1 MASKLLL
8 NTGDALLLNNGDD
21 LLLNDPDVRW
31 LPHFPDWVPPKRSIR
46 TASQRHF
53 IHNVS
58 PIVNPPLPTAMP
70 PMPTFPAQVPSR
82 TTLKPA
88 HRQVTPIMPL
98 RPQSD
103 LYWRGRYPDRFPARR
118 LAEQPDN
125 GFEISSVLDVPI
137 TRGWRPRYPDVLR
150 RKLPTPPGQGL
161 WNVDPTTLIN
171 AAFCLELGSETFTLP
186 SFSDETS
193 VSSTLSAETFTVPT
207 LAEEDLC

>member
-1 MASKLLL
+1 MPSNLLL
-8 NTGDALLLNNGDD
+8 ETGDALLLENGDN
-21 LLLNDPDVRW
+21 LLLEEGDVRW
-31 LPHFPDWVPPKRSIR
+31 LPHFPDRVYGKTSIR

-53 IHNVS
+53 IHNLS
-58 PIVNPPLPTAMP
+58 PIVNPPLPTEMP

-82 TTLKPA
+82 TTLKAA

-137 TRGWRPRYPDVLR
+137 TRGWRPRYPDLLR
-150 RKLPTPPGQGL
+150 RKKPAPAGQGL

-171 AAFCLELGSETFTLP
+171 AAFCLELGSETFVTP
-186 SFSDETS
+186 SFTGETG
-193 VSSTLSAETFTVPT
+193 VSSTLSEETFTVPT